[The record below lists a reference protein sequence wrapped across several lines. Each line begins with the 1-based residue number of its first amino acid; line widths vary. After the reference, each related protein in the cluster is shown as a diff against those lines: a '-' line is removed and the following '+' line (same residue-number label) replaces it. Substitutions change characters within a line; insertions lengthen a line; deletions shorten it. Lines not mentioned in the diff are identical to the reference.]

1 MPGMTCPVDY
11 FSKLE
16 SGRIPQFDGLV
27 HAASSEEGAI
37 RTECNVVDRVH
48 MRGNVGDDAVCIID
62 VPYFQVRI
70 PAGSKEVFAVR

>member
-16 SGRIPQFDGLV
+16 CGRIPQFDGLV

-48 MRGNVGDDAVCIID
+48 MRGDVGHDAVCIID
-62 VPYFQVRI
+62 VPDFQVRV
-70 PAGSKEVFAVR
+70 PAGGEQVFTFR